1 MTMVR
6 VQKSRAGANAW
17 RADAGRE
24 SSIGDIQAR
33 IVELRSLPREK
44 LADAAF
50 MLSMNARSQRE
61 LIREAIEKRAAVELD
76 FDPPA
81 KGDLATYLAD
91 DVVSTLRDHV
101 SELPTLMDLLVQRAP
116 DVRFTVHREE
126 AVSLLAAIVREQ
138 RLEGVLEGLRLA
150 GLLNEPAK
158 HRHGGFCSEVDLRE
172 ATDGREWRGR
182 FEDNPCR
189 WNVYRQQGRR
199 ISRRLL
205 ARSKPLEIRG
215 AVPCRPFIA
224 DAELP
229 CTLHGSPERV

>member
-1 MTMVR
+1 MMMVR

-24 SSIGDIQAR
+24 SSIADIQAR
-33 IVELRSLPREK
+33 IVELRSLRREK

-81 KGDLATYLAD
+81 KGDLATYLAN

-116 DVRFTVHREE
+116 DVGFTVHREE

-158 HRHGGFCSEVDLRE
+158 HRHGGFCSEVDLGE
-172 ATDGREWRGR
+172 VA
-182 FEDNPCR
+182 
-189 WNVYRQQGRR
+189 
-199 ISRRLL
+199 
-205 ARSKPLEIRG
+205 AR
-215 AVPCRPFIA
+215 
-224 DAELP
+224 
-229 CTLHGSPERV
+229 T